1 MKEILSPKE
10 VQELLSIGKT
20 KTYELFNEYEKQGGE
35 VLYIGTRDRR
45 VFTESFITFLKE
57 RVK

>member
-1 MKEILSPKE
+1 MKEILSPKD

-20 KTYELFNEYEKQGGE
+20 KTYELLNEYEAKGGE
-35 VLYIGTRDRR
+35 VLRIGTRDRR
-45 VFTESFITFLKE
+45 VFTEQFITFLKE